1 MRTSTMKL
9 MMEVSLFQLS
19 PVSKNTEWKPMIDTW
34 FRKFR
39 VNIYLNKF
47 FYYDNLVNLLILMN

>member
-19 PVSKNTEWKPMIDTW
+19 LVSKNTEWKHMIDTW

-39 VNIYLNKF
+39 VNIYLNIF
-47 FYYDNLVNLLILMN
+47 FYYVNLVNLLILMN